1 LGNTRGYHE
10 TPPPYLQVF
19 NLLTMMAIP
28 LVAALVCLALYL
40 SRHPGLKGF
49 SFPAWVFSFVAASMA
64 WPGAFGTWFG
74 LDLKVLIVPLVQI
87 IMFGM
92 GTKLSAADFVRV
104 IVMPWPVFIGVTLH
118 YSVMPLTGYV
128 LAKAFAFPPEVAA
141 GVILIG
147 SVSSGAAS
155 NLIAYLAGGNVALA
169 VTVTACSTL
178 VSPIMTPFL
187 MQTLAGRMVPI
198 DFVKMLLEI
207 LNMVIVPVVSGLV
220 ANRILYGGQPWNL
233 RTGPLAGIAASGLL
247 LAGALVAAP
256 VADLGPFATLH
267 TGAVVGLGL
276 IGLVAL
282 TKLVVSVVLHRPNTW
297 MDRVLPL
304 VSMVGI
310 CIIIAIITS
319 RSREKLLNVGGTL
332 IIAAMLHNAVGYFL
346 GYWLSRAV
354 RLDEITCRTVAIEV
368 GMQNGG
374 MASGLA
380 MSVLKS
386 ADAAL
391 APAIFGPW
399 MNISGSILASWWR
412 KRPVGNTQPAAADA
426 PGRPAPVGTI
436 ARSSIKG
443 DD

>member
-1 LGNTRGYHE
+1 MPIL
-10 TPPPYLQVF
+10 
-19 NLLTMMAIP
+19 
-28 LVAALVCLALYL
+28 LVAALAGLALYL
-40 SRHPGLKGF
+40 TRHPTLKGF
-49 SFPAWVFSFVAASMA
+49 SFPAWVFTFVAASMV
-64 WPGAFGTWFG
+64 WPAAFGTWFG

-92 GTKLSAADFVRV
+92 GTKLSMGDFVRV
-104 IVMPWPVFIGVTLH
+104 IVMPWPVFIGVALH
-118 YSVMPLTGYV
+118 YTVMPLTGYA
-128 LAKAFAFPPEVAA
+128 LAKAFAFPPEIAA

-178 VSPIMTPFL
+178 VSPVMTPFL

-198 DFVKMLLEI
+198 DFLRMLFEI
-207 LNMVIVPVVSGLV
+207 LNMVIVPVISGLV
-220 ANRILYGGQPWNL
+220 ANRILYGGLAWSL
-233 RTGPLAGIAASGLL
+233 RAKPLAGIAGGGLL
-247 LAGALVAAP
+247 LAGALVATPA
-256 VADLGPFATLH
+256 ARLGPFATLH
-267 TGAVVGLGL
+267 TGAILGLGL

-282 TKLVVSVVLHRPNTW
+282 TRLVMSVLLHRPNTW

-310 CIIIAIITS
+310 CIVIAIITS
-319 RSREKLLNVGGTL
+319 RSREKLLNVGGAL
-332 IIAAMLHNAVGYFL
+332 IMAAMLHNAVGYFL
-346 GYWLSRAV
+346 GYWLSRAM

-399 MNISGSILASWWR
+399 MNISGSLLASWWR
-412 KRPVGNTQPAAADA
+412 KRPARDTKPASAAEE
-426 PGRPAPVGTI
+426 GLPVGL
-436 ARSSIKG
+436 AQRPSKG
-443 DD
+443 PE

>member
-1 LGNTRGYHE
+1 MG
-10 TPPPYLQVF
+10 
-19 NLLTMMAIP
+19 AI
-28 LVAALVCLALYL
+28 LVLIFACTALAFM
-40 SRHPGLKGF
+40 RHATLKSF
-49 SFPAWVFSFVAASMA
+49 AFPAWVFTSVTASMV
-64 WPGAFGTWFG
+64 WPTAFGTWFG
-74 LDLKVLIVPLVQI
+74 YDLKNLIVPLVQI

-104 IVMPWPVFIGVTLH
+104 FVMPWPVFIGVALH
-118 YSVMPLTGYV
+118 YSVMPLAGYF
-128 LAKAFAFPPEVAA
+128 LAKAFGFPPEIAA

-178 VSPIMTPFL
+178 VSPLMTPFL
-187 MQTLAGRMVPI
+187 MKTLAGRLVPI
-198 DFVKMLLEI
+198 DFIKMLLEI
-207 LNMVIVPVVSGLV
+207 LNMVIVPVVSGLI
-220 ANRILYGGQPWNL
+220 ANRILYGSGPWNRRVAPL
-233 RTGPLAGIAASGLL
+233 VLIAAGGMVLSLVVGRLPVGGLGPL
-247 LAGALVAAP
+247 
-256 VADLGPFATLH
+256 GPLH
-267 TGAVVGLGL
+267 TGALVGLAL

-282 TKLVVSVVLHRPNTW
+282 AKLGLSVLAGRPNTW

-310 CIIIAIITS
+310 CLIIGIITA
-319 RSREKLLNVGGTL
+319 RSREKLLSVGAAL
-332 IIAAMLHNAVGYFL
+332 ILAAMCHNAIGYFL

-380 MSVLKS
+380 MGVLNS

-399 MNISGSILASWWR
+399 MNISGSVLASWWR
-412 KRPVGNTQPAAADA
+412 KRPVAPPANDKTSRQSAGVA
-426 PGRPAPVGTI
+426 PAPET
-436 ARSSIKG
+436 RPR
-443 DD
+443 

>member
-1 LGNTRGYHE
+1 MGLF
-10 TPPPYLQVF
+10 LVI
-19 NLLTMMAIP
+19 LLAGVAIGCMRQP
-28 LVAALVCLALYL
+28 A
-40 SRHPGLKGF
+40 LKGF
-49 SFPAWVFSFVAASMA
+49 AFPAWVFTCVMA
-64 WPGAFGTWFG
+64 GMTWPNAFGTWFG
-74 LDLKVLIVPLVQI
+74 YDLKNLIVPLVQI

-118 YSVMPLTGYV
+118 YTVMPLTGYA
-128 LAKAFAFPPEVAA
+128 LAKLFGFPPEVAA

-155 NLIAYLAGGNVALA
+155 NLMAYLAGGNVALA

-178 VSPIMTPFL
+178 VSPVMTPFL
-187 MQTLAGRMVPI
+187 MQTLAGRLVPI

-220 ANRILYGGQPWNL
+220 AHRILYGNCSWNL
-233 RTGPLAGIAASGLL
+233 RVGPLAAIA
-247 LAGALVAAP
+247 LAGGLVAGA
-256 VADLGPFATLH
+256 VAFLPPAAFGVLLPLH
-267 TGAVVGLGL
+267 TGIMVGCGL
-276 IGLVAL
+276 IGLVAMA
-282 TKLVVSVVLHRPNTW
+282 KLGISVLARRPNTW
-297 MDRVLPL
+297 MDRTLPL

-310 CIIIAIITS
+310 CFIIAIITS
-319 RSREKLLNVGGTL
+319 RSRDKLLTVGGAL
-332 IIAAMLHNAVGYFL
+332 IVAAILHNAVGYFL

-354 RLDEITCRTVAIEV
+354 RLDEITCRTVALEV

-380 MSVLKS
+380 IGVLKS

-412 KRPVGNTQPAAADA
+412 KRPVDSHTPAASSPTSTAAARPAAAPAA
-426 PGRPAPVGTI
+426 PH
-436 ARSSIKG
+436 KL
-443 DD
+443 